1 MVNLK
6 VGNQKRNAEHR
17 LEFLGDSANFKTKLV
32 KKMSNLQTY
41 AVVDLEMTGTN
52 PNGSERLIQFS
63 CVFTEGNKI
72 VNTFSTLI
80 NPLKKIPEDVQN
92 LTNITD
98 KDVKNAPTF
107 DEVAG
112 TIYALLSDT
121 VFVAHNIELDYR
133 FLNSEFE
140 RIGFPKLDLEGIDTV
155 QLAQIAFP
163 TLASYRLGDLAHFLG
178 FKHKH
183 PHHADS
189 DAFVTAELFIL
200 LQKKLA
206 SMPEALLKS
215 LLKLSDALLYET
227 KQCIL
232 QAYENKRKQYEMLDK
247 EHIEVDGIVLRRP
260 RFEVKKGFNDKFP
273 KTEAEQS
280 RLFSGVIDWRKEQA
294 KMMNDIY
301 EHFNDDEK
309 MLLVQAP
316 TGMGK
321 TLGYLVPGAYQAQE
335 GASTVV
341 STSTTAL
348 LDQIVK
354 ESVPLLKKIVP
365 FDFTYEVMKG
375 SGHYIDLEKFSHT
388 LKIPMNNQTRLLQMR
403 ILSWLWQTT
412 TGDMDELRLTT
423 YRAQLFKMIKH
434 AGVGSLSDKS
444 AFYGL
449 DFVRLRDVRVK
460 FADFVF
466 TNHSYLVRHAEE
478 IGKKKANLILD
489 EAQNIPSVAMEQG
502 GSVFD
507 FDLVKIYSDTL
518 LVSMESRISFSFEGL
533 IRQHFLTK
541 NEYRTILRN
550 IQIIDHS
557 VPFIREKFWERYVRT
572 KGGSKKEFVETLLSP
587 NKVLGLLKEN
597 FAIFLKTTKAY
608 TELLGQMTEM
618 KQRFFRA
625 LDAGTLDH
633 EAVNL
638 LTDWFIDCEKLV
650 ESMEK
655 WHLLEF
661 SELEKMDETTLVW
674 MKHSPNNPKTHLRL
688 CFSRLEAGKYLE
700 ERVYGYFK
708 HIVMCG
714 ALLFTKKTED
724 YTKDQLRLDDDVLT
738 KRYQSAFDYAHQA
751 SAVFATDSPDLSS
764 MLSKAEYHA
773 YLTDALAGIIEKTS
787 LQTLVLFNSLEDI
800 EAVYNG
806 LSIRG
811 LNKKR
816 EILAQGVNGTP
827 EKLKKRFVLTSSK
840 SILLGAGSFWEG
852 IDLPEEKLELLV
864 ITRLPFQS
872 PDSLINKVRYRNV
885 QAKGHN
891 PFSAVSLPEAALKF
905 RQGFGRLIRTKDDH
919 GILAVLDSRIVNKR
933 YAHEFTDTL
942 PKDLRIDRVEMKDI
956 PEIICDT
963 EKDFGF

>member
-1 MVNLK
+1 M
-6 VGNQKRNAEHR
+6 
-17 LEFLGDSANFKTKLV
+17 
-32 KKMSNLQTY
+32 
-41 AVVDLEMTGTN
+41 
-52 PNGSERLIQFS
+52 
-63 CVFTEGNKI
+63 
-72 VNTFSTLI
+72 
-80 NPLKKIPEDVQN
+80 
-92 LTNITD
+92 
-98 KDVKNAPTF
+98 
-107 DEVAG
+107 
-112 TIYALLSDT
+112 
-121 VFVAHNIELDYR
+121 
-133 FLNSEFE
+133 
-140 RIGFPKLDLEGIDTV
+140 
-155 QLAQIAFP
+155 
-163 TLASYRLGDLAHFLG
+163 
-178 FKHKH
+178 
-183 PHHADS
+183 
-189 DAFVTAELFIL
+189 
-200 LQKKLA
+200 
-206 SMPEALLKS
+206 
-215 LLKLSDALLYET
+215 
-227 KQCIL
+227 
-232 QAYENKRKQYEMLDK
+232 
-247 EHIEVDGIVLRRP
+247 
-260 RFEVKKGFNDKFP
+260 
-273 KTEAEQS
+273 
-280 RLFSGVIDWRKEQA
+280 
-294 KMMNDIY
+294 
-301 EHFNDDEK
+301 
-309 MLLVQAP
+309 
-316 TGMGK
+316 
-321 TLGYLVPGAYQAQE
+321 
-335 GASTVV
+335 
-341 STSTTAL
+341 
-348 LDQIVK
+348 
-354 ESVPLLKKIVP
+354 
-365 FDFTYEVMKG
+365 
-375 SGHYIDLEKFSHT
+375 
-388 LKIPMNNQTRLLQMR
+388 
-403 ILSWLWQTT
+403 
-412 TGDMDELRLTT
+412 
-423 YRAQLFKMIKH
+423 
-434 AGVGSLSDKS
+434 
-444 AFYGL
+444 
-449 DFVRLRDVRVK
+449 
-460 FADFVF
+460 
-466 TNHSYLVRHAEE
+466 
-478 IGKKKANLILD
+478 
-489 EAQNIPSVAMEQG
+489 
-502 GSVFD
+502 
-507 FDLVKIYSDTL
+507 
-518 LVSMESRISFSFEGL
+518 
-533 IRQHFLTK
+533 
-541 NEYRTILRN
+541 
-550 IQIIDHS
+550 
-557 VPFIREKFWERYVRT
+557 
-572 KGGSKKEFVETLLSP
+572 
-587 NKVLGLLKEN
+587 GLLKEN

-724 YTKDQLRLDDDVLT
+724 YTKNQLRLDDDVLT
-738 KRYQSAFDYAHQA
+738 KRYQSEFDYAHQA
-751 SAVFATDSPDLSS
+751 RAVFATDSPDLSS

-773 YLTDALAGIIEKTS
+773 YLTDALSDIIEKTS